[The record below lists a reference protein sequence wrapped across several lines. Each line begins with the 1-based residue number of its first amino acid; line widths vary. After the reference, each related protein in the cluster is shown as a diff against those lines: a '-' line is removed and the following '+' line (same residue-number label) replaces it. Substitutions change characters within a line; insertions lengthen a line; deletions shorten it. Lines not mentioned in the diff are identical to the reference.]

1 MPGRGK
7 LHYAWVVVGV
17 AALSLLVAA
26 GVRATPGVLIVPL
39 QREFHWSRATI
50 SFAVGVNILLY
61 GLVGPFAAALMDR
74 WGLRRTLLSAVALVA
89 AGVALTLLM
98 RATWQLVLLWGVV
111 VGLGT
116 GVPTALMGAVVA
128 ERWFAARRGLV
139 LGFLTASAAAGQM
152 IFLPPMAAIVSAE
165 GWRTMTLWLAVAVA
179 ALLPIVALLMRERPQ
194 DLGLRPYGETGPAAP
209 RPPAAGNPVANAFQV
224 LAMGLG
230 RRDFWL
236 LGGSFFVCG
245 LSTNGLVST
254 HLIPACI
261 DHGIPAV
268 TGASLLAAMGMLNF
282 IGVTL
287 SGWLSDRWN
296 NRALLFWYYG
306 LRGLSLVYLP
316 FAFGM
321 SFYGLS
327 LFSVFYGLDWFATV
341 PPTVRL
347 AGDTLGPRNAPIVF
361 GWLLVIHQLGGAIAA
376 YLGGI
381 MRTELGTYL
390 QAFLLAGMF
399 CFAAALMVLFIGR
412 GRRSPEPMP
421 AGLPAE

>member
-1 MPGRGK
+1 MPGRARF
-7 LHYAWVVVGV
+7 HYAWVVVGV
-17 AALSLLVAA
+17 TALSMMVAA

-39 QREFHWSRATI
+39 HHDFHWSQATI
-50 SFAVGVNILLY
+50 SFAVGLNIFLY
-61 GLVGPFAAALMDR
+61 GLVGPFAAALMER
-74 WGLRRTLLSAVALVA
+74 FGLRRTLLSALGLVA
-89 AGVALTLLM
+89 AGVALTLFM
-98 RATWQLVLLWGVV
+98 RTSWQLVLLWGVV

-116 GVPTALMGAVVA
+116 GVPATLLGAVVV
-128 ERWFAARRGLV
+128 ERWFAARRGVV
-139 LGFLTASAAAGQM
+139 LGFLTASGAAGQM
-152 IFLPPMAAIVSAE
+152 IFLPPMAAVVSAE
-165 GWRTMTLWLAVAVA
+165 GWRTMTLALAIVVA
-179 ALLPIVALLMRERPQ
+179 ALLPIVALLMRERPA
-194 DLGLRPYGETGPAAP
+194 DLGLAPYGQTGAAQP
-209 RPPAAGNPVANAFQV
+209 RPAAAGNPLTSAFRV
-224 LAMGLG
+224 LGLG
-230 RRDFWL
+230 LKRRDFWL

-245 LSTNGLVST
+245 LSTNGLIST

-268 TGASLLAAMGMLNF
+268 AGAGLLAAMGMFNIL
-282 IGVTL
+282 GVTL
-287 SGWLSDRWN
+287 SGWFSDRWS
-296 NRALLFWYYG
+296 NRMLLFWYYA

-316 FAFGM
+316 FALGA

-327 LFSVFYGLDWFATV
+327 LFSLFYGLDWFATV

-347 AGDTLGPRNAPIVF
+347 AGNVFGSRNAPIVF

-376 YLGGI
+376 YFGGF
-381 MRTELGTYL
+381 MRAELGTYL

>member
-1 MPGRGK
+1 MAGREK

-17 AALSLLVAA
+17 TALSLLVAA
-26 GVRATPGVLIVPL
+26 GVRAAPGVLIVPL
-39 QREFHWSRATI
+39 QHEFHWSRATI
-50 SFAVGVNILLY
+50 SFAIGINILLY

-74 WGLRRTLLSAVALVA
+74 WGMRRTLLAALA
-89 AGVALTLLM
+89 AIAGGVALTLFM
-98 RATWQLVLLWGVV
+98 RATWQLDLLWGVV
-111 VGLGT
+111 VGLGS
-116 GVPTALMGAVVA
+116 GVPATLLGAIVV

-139 LGFLTASAAAGQM
+139 LGFLTAAAAAGQM
-152 IFLPPMAAIVSAE
+152 IFLPPMAAIVSAA
-165 GWRTMTLWLAVAVA
+165 GWRVMSLALAVVVA
-179 ALLPIVALLMRERPQ
+179 ALLPLVAFFMRERPA
-194 DLGLRPYGETGPAAP
+194 DLGLRRYGESGPATP
-209 RPPAAGNPVANAFQV
+209 RVEPAGNPLTSALRV
-224 LAMGLG
+224 LAMSFG

-245 LSTNGLVST
+245 LSTNGLIST

-268 TGASLLAAMGMLNF
+268 TGAGLLAAMGMLNF
-282 IGVTL
+282 AGVTL
-287 SGWLSDRWN
+287 SGWVSDRWN
-296 NRALLFWYYG
+296 NRMLLFWYYS

-316 FAFGM
+316 FAFGL

-327 LFSVFYGLDWFATV
+327 LFSLFYGLDWFATV

-347 AGDTLGPRNAPIVF
+347 SGNVLGSRNAPIVF

-412 GRRSPEPMP
+412 DRRSPEPMP

>member
-1 MPGRGK
+1 MVRGAR
-7 LHYAWVVVGV
+7 LHYAWIVVAVT
-17 AALSLLVAA
+17 ALSLLVAA

-39 QREFHWSRATI
+39 QQEFHWSRATI
-50 SFAVGVNILLY
+50 SFAIGVNILLY
-61 GLVGPFAAALMDR
+61 GLVGPFAAALMER
-74 WGLRRTLLSAVALVA
+74 FGLRRTLVSAVAVIA

-98 RATWQLVLLWGVV
+98 RASWQLVLLWGVV
-111 VGLGT
+111 IGLGT

-152 IFLPPMAAIVSAE
+152 LFLPPMAAIVSAA
-165 GWRTMTLWLAVAVA
+165 GWRTMTVWLAIVVA
-179 ALLPIVALLMRERPQ
+179 ALLPFAALLMRERPE
-194 DLGLRPYGETGPAAP
+194 DLGLRPYGETGPAPP
-209 RPPAAGNPVANAFQV
+209 RPPAAGNPVANAFRV
-224 LAMGLG
+224 LSTGLG

-268 TGASLLAAMGMLNF
+268 TGAGLLAAMGMLNF

-287 SGWLSDRWN
+287 SGWFSDRWS
-296 NRALLFWYYG
+296 NRMLLFWYYG
-306 LRGLSLVYLP
+306 LRGLSLVFLP
-316 FAFGM
+316 FALDA
-321 SFYGLS
+321 SIYGLS
-327 LFSVFYGLDWFATV
+327 LFALFYGLDWFATV

-347 AGDTLGPRNAPIVF
+347 AGDAFGPREAPIVF
-361 GWLLVIHQLGGAIAA
+361 GWLLLIHQLGGAIAA

-390 QAFLLAGMF
+390 EAFLLAGMF

-412 GRRSPEPMP
+412 GRRPEPLP

>member
-1 MPGRGK
+1 MAGRGK

-17 AALSLLVAA
+17 TALSLLVAA
-26 GVRATPGVLIVPL
+26 GVRAAPGVLIVPL
-39 QREFHWSRATI
+39 QHEFHWSRATI
-50 SFAVGVNILLY
+50 SFAIGVNIFLY

-74 WGLRRTLLSAVALVA
+74 WGMRRTLLAALAMIA
-89 AGVALTLLM
+89 AGVALTLFM
-98 RATWQLVLLWGVV
+98 RATWQLDLLWGVV
-111 VGLGT
+111 VGLGS
-116 GVPTALMGAVVA
+116 GVPATLLGAVVV

-139 LGFLTASAAAGQM
+139 LGFLTAAGAAGQM
-152 IFLPPMAAIVSAE
+152 IFLPPMAAIVSAA
-165 GWRTMTLWLAVAVA
+165 GWRAMSLALAIVVA
-179 ALLPIVALLMRERPQ
+179 ALLPAVAFLMRERPE
-194 DLGLRPYGETGPAAP
+194 DLGLRRYGEAGPAPP
-209 RPPAAGNPVANAFQV
+209 RREPAGDPVTSAFRV
-224 LAMGLG
+224 LAMGFG

-245 LSTNGLVST
+245 LSTNGLIST

-282 IGVTL
+282 VGVTL
-287 SGWLSDRWN
+287 SGWVSDRWN
-296 NRALLFWYYG
+296 NRTLLFWYYA

-316 FAFGM
+316 FAFGL
-321 SFYGLS
+321 SLYGLS
-327 LFSVFYGLDWFATV
+327 LFSLFYGLDWFATV

-347 AGDTLGPRNAPIVF
+347 SGNVLGSRNAPIVF
-361 GWLLVIHQLGGAIAA
+361 GWLLVIHQLGGAVAA

-412 GRRSPEPMP
+412 DRRSAEPMP